1 MTPRPTPHPTTTEPN
16 HITKGTTMKSKRTG
30 SLVALV
36 AAAALALASC
46 SSEGGRQEETGG
58 GGNGGSVADT
68 PRITIAMITHE
79 APGDTFWDRIRSGAE
94 AAAAKDNV
102 ELIYSNDPQAPNQAG
117 LIQNAIDQE
126 VDAIAST
133 LSNPSALTPLVRQ
146 ATEAGIPVVLFNAGG
161 DQWQETGALMYFG
174 QDESIAG
181 EAVGAR
187 LSDEGA
193 QKAICV
199 VQEQGQV
206 QLEARCDGVVQGFT
220 GTSEKL
226 YVNGRDMPS
235 VLSDIQAKL
244 AQDTDIDRVVTLG
257 APFALTA
264 RQAVDAAGGDAE
276 VVTFDLNEDLVAA
289 IQEGDVLWAV
299 DQQPYVQGY
308 EAIDSLWLY
317 LTNGN
322 VIGGGEA
329 VLTGPSF
336 VDETNIDTIA
346 EYAQRGTR

>member
-1 MTPRPTPHPTTTEPN
+1 MNR
-16 HITKGTTMKSKRTG
+16 KRTG
-30 SLVALV
+30 ALVALV
-36 AAAALALASC
+36 AAAALALAGC
-46 SSEGGRQEETGG
+46 SSEGGKQDENGGG
-58 GGNGGSVADT
+58 GGNVADT
-68 PRITIAMITHE
+68 PRLRIAMITHE
-79 APGDTFWDRIRSGAE
+79 APGDTFWDRIRKGAE

-102 ELIYSNDPQAPNQAG
+102 ELIYSNDPQAPNQAE
-117 LIQNAIDQE
+117 LIQNAIDQD

-133 LSNPSALTPLVRQ
+133 LSNPSALTPLIQ
-146 ATEAGIPVVLFNAGG
+146 KATEAGIPVVLFNAGG
-161 DQWQETGALMYFG
+161 DDWKDTGALMYFG
-174 QDESIAG
+174 QDESLAG
-181 EAVGAR
+181 QAVGAR

-206 QLEARCDGVVQGFT
+206 QLEARCDGVVQGFS

-235 VLSDIQAKL
+235 VVSDIQAKL
-244 AQDTDIDRVVTLG
+244 AQDSDIDRVVTLG
-257 APFALTA
+257 APIALA
-264 RQAVDAAGGDAE
+264 AVDAVDSAGGNAE

-289 IQEGDVLWAV
+289 IEAGDVQWAV

-308 EAIDSLWLY
+308 ESIDSLWLY
-317 LTNGN
+317 LNNGN

-336 VDETNIDTIA
+336 VDETNIEAIA

>member
-1 MTPRPTPHPTTTEPN
+1 MKKHTS
-16 HITKGTTMKSKRTG
+16 KGNPMRIKRSKAG
-30 SLVALV
+30 AVIV
-36 AAAALALASC
+36 AAALSIGLAAC
-46 SSEGGRQEETGG
+46 SGSGGKQDENGGG
-58 GGNGGSVADT
+58 GGNVADT
-68 PRITIAMITHE
+68 PRLRIAMITHE
-79 APGDTFWDRIRSGAE
+79 APGDTFWDRIRKGAE

-102 ELIYSNDPQAPNQAG
+102 ELIYSNDPQAPNQAE

-133 LSNPSALTPLVRQ
+133 LSNPSALTPLIQ
-146 ATEAGIPVVLFNAGG
+146 KATEAGIPVVLFNAGG
-161 DQWQETGALMYFG
+161 DDWKDTGALMYFG

-181 EAVGAR
+181 QAVGAR

-206 QLEARCDGVVQGFT
+206 QLEARCDGVVKGFT

-235 VLSDIQAKL
+235 VVSDIQAKL
-244 AQDTDIDRVVTLG
+244 AQDSDIDRVVTLG
-257 APFALTA
+257 APIALA
-264 RQAVDAAGGDAE
+264 AVDAAGGAGGNAQ

-289 IQEGDVLWAV
+289 IEAGDVLWAV

-308 EAIDSLWLY
+308 ESIDSLWLY

-336 VDETNIDTIA
+336 VDETNIDAIA

>member
-1 MTPRPTPHPTTTEPN
+1 MKIPN
-16 HITKGTTMKSKRTG
+16 RVT
-30 SLVALV
+30 LVGL
-36 AAAALALASC
+36 AAVLAIGLAAC
-46 SSEGGRQEETGG
+46 SSEGGKQEEEQEAIGG
-58 GGNGGSVADT
+58 AAGVADT
-68 PRITIAMITHE
+68 PRLKIAMITHE

-94 AAAAKDNV
+94 AAAAKDNI
-102 ELIYSNDPQAPNQAG
+102 ELVYSNDPQAPNQAS
-117 LIQNAIDQE
+117 LIQNAIDQK

-133 LSNPSALTPLVRQ
+133 LSNPSAIGPEIRKAVD
-146 ATEAGIPVVLFNAGG
+146 AGIPVVLFNAGIS
-161 DQWQETGALMYFG
+161 DWKDTGALMYFG
-174 QDESIAG
+174 QDEAIAG

-187 LSDEGA
+187 LSEEGA
-193 QKAICV
+193 KKAICV

-206 QLEARCDGVVQGFT
+206 QLEARCDGVSQGFSGAT
-220 GTSEKL
+220 EKL

-244 AQDTDIDRVVTLG
+244 AEDKSIDRVVTLG
-257 APFALTA
+257 APFALA
-264 RQAVDAAGGDAE
+264 AADAVGSAGSSAE

-289 IQEGDVLWAV
+289 IQDGSVQWAV

-317 LTNGN
+317 LNHGN

-336 VDETNIDTIA
+336 VDESNIETIA
-346 EYAQRGTR
+346 KYAERGTR